1 MILDHSI
8 TQSLHNKGV
17 PPIGTLYLNTQSMA
31 KKLTKKRKAVEGKV
45 DPDKLYSLSEAM
57 TLVKEVN
64 TTKFNASVDVHVRLG
79 VDPRKADQALRG
91 TVSLPHGTG
100 KTKRVLVFCM
110 PDKVEE
116 AKAAGADYVGLED
129 YIQKVSEGWM
139 DIDVIIATP
148 NVMAQLGKV
157 ARILGPR
164 GLMPNPKTGTVT
176 NDITN
181 AVSEV
186 KKGKIAFRVDKF
198 GIIHASIG
206 RVSFTPEQLADN
218 AHELVSTL
226 VKMKPSSSKGIYMR
240 TVSVASTMSPGIAV
254 DPKSIKV

>member
-1 MILDHSI
+1 
-8 TQSLHNKGV
+8 
-17 PPIGTLYLNTQSMA
+17 MA
-31 KKLTKKRKAVEGKV
+31 KLTKKRKAVEGKV
-45 DPDKLYSLSEAM
+45 DADKLYSLTEAM
-57 TLVKEVN
+57 SLVKEVN

-100 KTKRVLVFCM
+100 KTKRVLVFCL
-110 PDKVEE
+110 PEKE
-116 AKAAGADYVGLED
+116 AEAQAAGADFVGLDE
-129 YIQKVSEGWM
+129 YIQKVTEGWL

-176 NDITN
+176 NDIAS
-181 AVSEV
+181 AVAEV

-198 GIIHASIG
+198 GIVHASIG
-206 RVSFTPEQLADN
+206 RVSFEPQQLIEN
-218 AHELVSTL
+218 AYELVSTL
-226 VKMKPSSSKGIYMR
+226 QKMKPSSAKGIYMR
-240 TVSVASTMSPGIAV
+240 TISVASTMSPGIAV

>member
-1 MILDHSI
+1 
-8 TQSLHNKGV
+8 
-17 PPIGTLYLNTQSMA
+17 MA

-45 DPDKLYSLSEAM
+45 DPDKLYALSEAM

-100 KTKRVLVFCM
+100 KTKRVLVFCT

-116 AKAAGADYVGLED
+116 AKAAGADHVGLDD
-129 YIQKVSEGWM
+129 YIQKVTEGWM

-157 ARILGPR
+157 ARVLGPR

-176 NDITN
+176 TDIAN

-206 RVSFTPEQLADN
+206 RVSFTPEQLTEN

-226 VKMKPSSSKGIYMR
+226 VKMKPSSSKGIYMK
-240 TVSVASTMSPGIAV
+240 TVSVASTMSPGISV